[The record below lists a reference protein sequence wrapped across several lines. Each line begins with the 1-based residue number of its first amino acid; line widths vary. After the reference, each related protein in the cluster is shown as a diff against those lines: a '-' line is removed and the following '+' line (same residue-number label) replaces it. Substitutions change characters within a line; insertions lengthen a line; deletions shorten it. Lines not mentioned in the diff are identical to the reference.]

1 MKQKIILLLLL
12 CLICTIFAFD
22 GAKYLI
28 IAPDNYVQYVQ
39 PLANWKTK
47 KGIKAYIA
55 PLSITGNS
63 STQIKTY
70 IVNAVNNWRI
80 KPEYI
85 LLVGSGG
92 LIPSSSLGGGEY
104 SDDYYADI
112 TGDYKIEL
120 SIGRLPCTNT
130 TQCQTNVAKTLEND
144 RTPYMTD
151 TTWYRKGTT
160 IVREDGS
167 IHPDTIY
174 WNNVRYIHS
183 FWRNQFTTID
193 SLSYQRGDDR
203 NDVVNAINNG
213 RIYVVYRGE
222 ATVTWYT
229 PFQVNVSQTTNGFK
243 LPIIISGTCATMSLS
258 FQTGYLGDNFLNTG
272 TASNPR
278 GAVGFFG
285 SSVAASGSGLA
296 WQRGTVTKGF
306 FTALY
311 TNNCYKLGDA
321 SKRAK
326 FILDSIRP
334 PYYSDIRY
342 KEWNLFGDPEL
353 NLWTAV
359 PKKLTVQHDTLI
371 ITHPQYFTVNVQRAG
386 NPVSG
391 ALVCLMMDTLIYE
404 CSYTNNS
411 GQATFLI
418 NPSSAGT
425 MSVTITA
432 QNCIPYEKNVTVNLG
447 SIDHDVG
454 VVSIIEPQGTIALG
468 TNVIPRV
475 KIKNF
480 GTHSDSFPVSF
491 KIGTIYD
498 QTITSI
504 TLSPGDTTTISFPVW
519 SAVIGTHSVLTY
531 TYLSSDEWRG
541 NDTAVSLI
549 YVVITQDVGVDAV
562 LSPDSIHLI
571 NTSLTPKTRI
581 KNYGTLTQT
590 NFSANCSIIGS
601 DGAVRY
607 TDTKTIT
614 SLASNDTVRI
624 NFINWTPNISEVC
637 TVKIR
642 TNLIGDQNL
651 ANDLKTK
658 ITRII
663 STSIAEEKIPKL
675 SSITVLHTPKP
686 NPITSGSAQV
696 SFNLAEPTKVALRI
710 FDATGKLIKTIV
722 NTQLHDGIYN
732 YTWNGRDET
741 NQSVDAGIYFCT
753 LETIKQKFTKKIIF
767 TR

>member
-55 PLSITGNS
+55 SLSITGNS
-63 STQIKTY
+63 STQIKNY

-80 KPEYI
+80 KPDYI

-120 SIGRLPCTNT
+120 SIGRIPCTNT
-130 TQCQTNVAKTLEND
+130 TQCQTIVAKTLAND

-167 IHPDTIY
+167 VHPDTIY

-183 FWRNQFTTID
+183 FWRNQFTKID
-193 SLSYQRGDDR
+193 SLSSQRGDDR

-222 ATVTWYT
+222 ATVNWYT
-229 PFQVNVSQTTNGFK
+229 PFQVNVSQTSNGFK
-243 LPIIISGTCATMSLS
+243 LPIIVSGTCGTMSLS

-285 SSVAASGSGLA
+285 SSVATSGPGLA
-296 WQRGTVTKGF
+296 WQRGTVTMAF

-311 TNNCYKLGDA
+311 GNNCYKLGDA

-359 PKKLTVQHDTLI
+359 PKQLTVQHDTLI

-386 NPVSG
+386 TPLSG

-418 NPSSAGT
+418 NPSSTGT
-425 MSVTITA
+425 MSVTVTA
-432 QNCIPYEKNVTVNLG
+432 QNCIPYEKNVSVIFGN
-447 SIDHDVG
+447 IDHDVG
-454 VVSIIEPQGTIALG
+454 VLSIVEPQGTIAFG
-468 TNVIPRV
+468 TNVTPRV
-475 KIKNF
+475 KVKNF
-480 GTHSDSFPVSF
+480 GTYADTFAVSL
-491 KIGTIYD
+491 KIDTIYD
-498 QTITSI
+498 QTITSVN
-504 TLSPGDTTTISFPVW
+504 LAAGETTTVSFPVW
-519 SAVIGTHSVLTY
+519 SAVVGNHSIISY
-531 TYLSSDEWRG
+531 TTLNNDQWRG

-571 NTSLTPKTRI
+571 NTPLTPKARI

-590 NFSANCSIIGS
+590 NFSATCSIIGS

-607 TDTKTIT
+607 TDIQTIP

-624 NFINWTPNISEVC
+624 NFVNWTPNISEVC

-642 TNLIGDQNL
+642 TNLIGDQNQ

-658 ITRII
+658 ITHIL
-663 STSIAEEKIPKL
+663 STSVAEEKIPEL
-675 SSITVLHTPKP
+675 SPVTVLHNPKP

-710 FDATGKLIKTIV
+710 FDATGKLIKTLV
-722 NTQLHDGIYN
+722 NAQLHNGIYN
-732 YTWNGRDET
+732 YIWNGRDET
-741 NQSVDAGIYFCT
+741 NQAVDAGIYFAT
-753 LETIKQKFTKKIIF
+753 LATPTQNYTKKLIL